1 MTLDGRDCRE
11 RSKAGDSVVCD
22 LAGVK
27 DKCLDI
33 VSCEELVLVFG
44 VGGDGKG
51 SCAGPGSDR
60 RRVAL
65 PPEV

>member
-1 MTLDGRDCRE
+1 M
-11 RSKAGDSVVCD
+11 VCD